1 SVTQIYATKIKLIE
15 EQVSA
20 KVFLF
25 FVVMDKS
32 LYRPNPVKGGFR
44 RFTAMLSQNDITDDD
59 IYSIDD
65 DYPYSVSSTQMS
77 NEEVIIPTYV
87 PSTEKIIDEVNIPT
101 NGIHLEHIND
111 SPLHHE
117 KMSTKEPHS
126 QGNQPSVPP
135 AQKGRAR
142 WSITETVVLIEAKR
156 IERDTQLNDGTM
168 KRTITENEKWRIVE
182 DYCCTHGLLRTA
194 SQCRDR
200 WEHVLPDYKRVRDY
214 EAHIPSGHDSY
225 WSMTRR
231 ERVEKKL
238 PANFAMELFD
248 AMDISFGNDRAI
260 NPGKISIDTSDTQ
273 YAFTEGGSSPIE
285 NEPLK
290 ECEIPTMTGESLL
303 NTGKEKEK
311 LSTGKKWKT
320 SNKTTSIK
328 DNIVESNK
336 LVISAFQMAEEGRM
350 KRHEIDREREDK
362 NEERLFKIEEQKIN
376 VQMNMVSAMNAIGQA
391 MLKMTES
398 FASDK

>member
-1 SVTQIYATKIKLIE
+1 VSV
-15 EQVSA
+15 

-32 LYRPNPVKGGFR
+32 LYHPNPIKAGFR

-59 IYSIDD
+59 IYYIDD
-65 DYPYSVSSTQMS
+65 DYPYSVPSTQMS

-87 PSTEKIIDEVNIPT
+87 PNTEKISDEVNIPT
-101 NGIHLEHIND
+101 TGIHLEHIND
-111 SPLHHE
+111 SPLHHD

-135 AQKGRAR
+135 TQKGRAR
-142 WSITETVVLIEAKR
+142 WSIVETVVLIKAKR
-156 IERDTQLNDGTM
+156 IERDTQLNSGTM
-168 KRTITENEKWRIVE
+168 KRTITANEKWRIVE

-214 EAHIPSGHDSY
+214 EAHIPFGHDSY
-225 WSMTRR
+225 WSMTGR
-231 ERVEKKL
+231 ERAEKKL

-248 AMDISFGNDRAI
+248 AMDISFGNDQAI

-273 YAFTEGGSSPIE
+273 YAFTEGGCSPIE

-290 ECEIPTMTGESLL
+290 ECEIPTMIGESLL
-303 NTGKEKEK
+303 NTRKEKEK
-311 LSTGKKWKT
+311 LSTGKKRKT

-336 LVISAFQMAEEGRM
+336 LVISAFQMAEEGHM
-350 KRHEIDREREDK
+350 KHHEIDREREDK
-362 NEERLFKIEEQKIN
+362 NE
-376 VQMNMVSAMNAIGQA
+376 
-391 MLKMTES
+391 
-398 FASDK
+398 